1 MGTIGALLSV
11 GGMSG
16 SDSDHALHDFVPDI
30 LRIHDEADELFITVY
45 ICFILCTCSYNAR
58 PGDAT

>member
-16 SDSDHALHDFVPDI
+16 SDSDNILHDFVPDI
-30 LRIHDEADELFITVY
+30 LQIHDEADELFITAYMLYFMYLLLQRV
-45 ICFILCTCSYNAR
+45 T
-58 PGDAT
+58 G